1 MEDLMVDVEKANS
14 NAAAMEKKQKQ
25 FDKLIGEWKQ
35 KCENITLELEASQK
49 EARQYST
56 EMFKLKTQYQESQ
69 ETIEAINRENKNL
82 ADEIRDLMD
91 QLGNGGKSVHEMQKN
106 LKRVESEKEELQRA
120 LEEVEGLL
128 QQEEAKVLNAQLEVG
143 NVRVEIERRL
153 HEKEEEFENTR
164 YILIIQ
170 KIIK

>member
-1 MEDLMVDVEKANS
+1 
-14 NAAAMEKKQKQ
+14 
-25 FDKLIGEWKQ
+25 
-35 KCENITLELEASQK
+35 
-49 EARQYST
+49 
-56 EMFKLKTQYQESQ
+56 MFKLKTQYQESQ